1 MSRGLRTPA
10 LDAPPLHR
18 YGFPD
23 VEPRTSPAAATDF
36 SETITGP
43 YIERLLTVWCRL
55 VTASDAGARAVVVQ
69 FLDGNGNVYRTCGAA
84 ATTPES
90 TTIDYSFSV
99 FQPLTE
105 FPVDST
111 ILVPLDP
118 LLLQPSLKWKLHIVG
133 AQTTDQLSRIRVSR
147 ERFYS
152 SSPIPGRADATDG

>member
-1 MSRGLRTPA
+1 MHGLRTPT
-10 LDAPPLHR
+10 LDAPPLAR

-36 SETITGP
+36 TATVEGP

-55 VTASDAGARAVVVQ
+55 VTASDVGAREVVLQ
-69 FLDGNGNVYRTCGAA
+69 FLDGNGNVYRNCGAA
-84 ATTPES
+84 TTVAAS

-99 FQPLTE
+99 FQPVTE

-118 LLLQPSLKWKLHIVG
+118 LLLQPSLKWRLHIVG
-133 AQTTDQLSRIRVSR
+133 VLTTDQLSRIRVSR

-152 SSPIPGRADATDG
+152 DLPVPGRDHAADR

>member
-1 MSRGLRTPA
+1 MHGARESAP
-10 LDAPPLHR
+10 DSPPLLR

-23 VEPRTSPAAATDF
+23 VEPRTSPAAATDYTATV
-36 SETITGP
+36 EGT

-55 VTASDAGARAVVVQ
+55 VTASDVGNREVVLQ

-84 ATTPES
+84 TSVAAS
-90 TTIDYSFSV
+90 TTVDYSFSV
-99 FQPLTE
+99 FQPITE

-118 LLLQPSLKWKLHIVG
+118 LLLQPSLKWRLHIVG
-133 AQTTDQLSRIRVSR
+133 VLTTDALSRIRVSR

-152 SSPIPGRADATDG
+152 DTRIPGRDHRDG

>member
-1 MSRGLRTPA
+1 MSGLRTPA
-10 LDAPPLHR
+10 VDSPPLLR
-18 YGFPD
+18 YGLPD
-23 VEPRTSPAAATDF
+23 IEVRTSPAAATDY
-36 SETITGP
+36 SETITGT

-55 VTASDAGARAVVVQ
+55 VTASDVGNREVVLQ
-69 FLDGNGNVYRTCGAA
+69 FLDANGNVYRNCGAA
-84 ATTPES
+84 VTVPAS

-99 FQPLTE
+99 FQPITE

-133 AQTTDQLSRIRVSR
+133 VLTTDALSRIRVSR

-152 SSPIPGRADATDG
+152 DSPVPGRSHRHDA